1 MFNVIFAMT
10 KDGGI
15 GFEGKL
21 PWPKIEADLR
31 HFRQTTSDSIVIMG
45 RKTFESL
52 GCKTLPGRINLI
64 VSSDKSI
71 SKFVLGNLT
80 EALYFSSKQFP
91 NKKIFVIGGAAL
103 INEAMVH
110 SDCEK
115 IYVSIIQGNFKCDT
129 FIDLH
134 IVDVKRQSCIVQTFF
149 QT

>member
-10 KDGGI
+10 EDGGI

-52 GCKTLPGRINLI
+52 GCKTLPGRINII

-80 EALYFSSKQFP
+80 EALDFSSKQFP

-103 INEAMVH
+103 INEAMVNP
-110 SDCEK
+110 DCDK
-115 IYVSIIQGNFKCDT
+115 IYVSIIQGNFKYDT

-134 IVDVKRQSCIVQTFF
+134 IVNIKRRSCIVQTFF